1 MRLTCAEKGSLPLII
16 SVINFWSTRWTRE
29 THNQTTKNTHSW
41 TRTPP
46 KALNW
51 LSGRT
56 ETRKSSAY
64 HNQHW
69 SGMSFDHIL
78 FLSHKSR
85 AYMKILS
92 TLTGT
97 WRWARLLIVDSEEPI
112 EGSPNKK
119 GSPMLKLLS
128 NFKFHIFTVSP
139 TEENLRSRRRQWQ
152 LNPSKFRE
160 AHDFHFFSLFYLG
173 REDCHDFPQQE
184 NRDFKNRAE
193 KKVRKFG
200 LLVEEAPIV
209 EAEDKSGSPNLPHHG
224 SNLPALLVPLRHYN
238 LYICLKRKIPRTKIN
253 PP

>member
-16 SVINFWSTRWTRE
+16 SVINFWSIRWTRE

-160 AHDFHFFSLFYLG
+160 AHDVHFFFSLLPRKRRLSWFPSAGEQRFQEQGRKKSSEIWLTCRGSSDRGGRGQEWKPQSPSPWKQSSRPLG
-173 REDCHDFPQQE
+173 
-184 NRDFKNRAE
+184 
-193 KKVRKFG
+193 
-200 LLVEEAPIV
+200 
-209 EAEDKSGSPNLPHHG
+209 
-224 SNLPALLVPLRHYN
+224 
-238 LYICLKRKIPRTKIN
+238 
-253 PP
+253 PPPSL